1 MATTYTIH
9 SARAHREGLTLQEAA
24 DAMLLTRE
32 DIGGELRNTE
42 SCRSATLTTSKG
54 GAHEMVC
61 VEDGTD
67 IQAAIDDCNANDKRG
82 APIIL

>member
-1 MATTYTIH
+1 MTTYTIH
-9 SARAHREGLTLQEAA
+9 SAHAHREGLTLQEAA

-32 DIGGELRNTE
+32 DIEWGIEEYGIVSVGDFDDEQ
-42 SCRSATLTTSKG
+42 G
-54 GAHEMVC
+54 GAHDMVC

-82 APIIL
+82 EPIIL